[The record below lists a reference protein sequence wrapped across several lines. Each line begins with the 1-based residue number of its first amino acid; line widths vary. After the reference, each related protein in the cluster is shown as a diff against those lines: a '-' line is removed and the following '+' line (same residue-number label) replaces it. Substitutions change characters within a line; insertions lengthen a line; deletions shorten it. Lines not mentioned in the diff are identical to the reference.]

1 MANKVDLKYDSFKR
15 MVSNGDTTK
24 LIQFLT
30 KQKIGKIEF
39 ISEPWSFDD
48 KLADMPQTY
57 KDKFGGSRVTKWV
70 IDLENNQFIKLVN
83 GDVDVK
89 SRMPVGE
96 SIGEIQDLIRND
108 KSNGYS
114 KVVLFRRTSIPGKT
128 AGKFSNE
135 SKKSLDNQKL
145 VESAIRK
152 IVKKVLIENEQKY
165 VRFDSHRSREKAE
178 RILGSLPRAKASFR
192 HNGHFYPMDDEQ
204 ISKLSSIKS
213 GIKVVNK
220 LPGNPDDWMNSR

>member
-1 MANKVDLKYDSFKR
+1 

-135 SKKSLDNQKL
+135 SKKSIDNQKL

-152 IVKKVLIENEQKY
+152 IVRRQIKEASGEEWIEYMNQSITKIYDGLNDIEIAMNIMKKSGNQDDFNKVWKY
-165 VRFDSHRSREKAE
+165 HRQLSES
-178 RILGSLPRAKASFR
+178 I
-192 HNGHFYPMDDEQ
+192 D
-204 ISKLSSIKS
+204 KLSEYMDHVD
-213 GIKVVNK
+213 GIGK
-220 LPGNPDDWMNSR
+220 